1 MAILIDK
8 DTKTMVQGITG
19 KNAAV
24 HTKLMMEY
32 GTDIVAGVTP
42 GKGGQE
48 VEGKPVYDTVAEL
61 KDNHPEVTL
70 SSIWVPA
77 RFTRDAVLEAVDAG
91 IETIVIITETI
102 PIHDMLLV
110 RKRAKEEGVTL
121 LGGNTPGLISPG
133 QAMVGM
139 LPVRTFTEGRIGVA
153 TRSGSL
159 LYYVAN
165 YLDHAGMGESTAAG
179 MGGDPIIGTNFDD
192 LLRMFEEDPA
202 TDAVV
207 MHGEIGG
214 VLEEMAAPY
223 IKEMSKPVV
232 GYITGR
238 FAPSGKRMGHAGA
251 LIEGGLGT
259 ASSKIEALEK
269 NGARVAETIS
279 DIPRLLKEML

>member
-24 HTKLMMEY
+24 HTKFMLEY

-48 VEGKPVYDTVAEL
+48 VEGKPVYDTVQEL

-110 RKRAKEEGVTL
+110 RKRAKEAGVTL

-165 YLDHAGMGESTAAG
+165 YLDHAGMGESSAIG

-223 IKEMSKPVV
+223 IKGMNKPVV

-238 FAPSGKRMGHAGA
+238 FAPEGKRMGHAGA

-259 ASSKIEALEK
+259 ADSKIAALER

>member
-24 HTKLMMEY
+24 HTGFMLDY

-42 GKGGQE
+42 GKGGQD
-48 VEGKPVYDTVAEL
+48 VHGKPVYDTVQECR
-61 KDNHPEVTL
+61 DNHPEITL

-77 RFTRDAVLEAVDAG
+77 RFTRDAVLEAIDAG
-91 IETIVIITETI
+91 IKTIVIITETI

-110 RKRAKEEGVTL
+110 RKRAKEAGTTL

-133 QAMVGM
+133 KAMVGM
-139 LPVRTFTEGRIGVA
+139 LPVRTFTPGRIGIA
-153 TRSGSL
+153 ARSGSL

-165 YLDHAGMGESTAAG
+165 YLDHAGLGESTAVG

-192 LLRMFEEDPA
+192 LLRMFEEDPE

-223 IKEMSKPVV
+223 IREMSKPVV

-251 LIEGGLGT
+251 LIEAGLGT
-259 ASSKIEALEK
+259 AASKLEALEK
-269 NGARVAETIS
+269 NGAHVATTIS
-279 DIPRLLKEML
+279 DIPRLIKELL

>member
-1 MAILIDK
+1 MFGPYSQ
-8 DTKTMVQGITG
+8 T
-19 KNAAV
+19 
-24 HTKLMMEY
+24 HTS
-32 GTDIVAGVTP
+32 IAGRRV
-42 GKGGQE
+42 
-48 VEGKPVYDTVAEL
+48 
-61 KDNHPEVTL
+61 
-70 SSIWVPA
+70 
-77 RFTRDAVLEAVDAG
+77 
-91 IETIVIITETI
+91 
-102 PIHDMLLV
+102 
-110 RKRAKEEGVTL
+110 
-121 LGGNTPGLISPG
+121 GGNTPGLISPG

-165 YLDHAGMGESTAAG
+165 YLDHAGMGESSAIG
-179 MGGDPIIGTNFDD
+179 MGGDPIIGANFDD

-223 IKEMSKPVV
+223 IKEMNKPVV

-238 FAPSGKRMGHAGA
+238 FAPAGKRMGHAGA

-259 ASSKIEALEK
+259 ADSKIAALER

-279 DIPRLLKEML
+279 DIPRLLKEMF

>member
-8 DTKTMVQGITG
+8 GTKTMVQGMTG
-19 KNAAV
+19 KNAQV
-24 HTKLMMEY
+24 HTKLMMDY
-32 GTDIVAGVTP
+32 GTDVVAGVTP

-48 VEGKPVYDTVAEL
+48 VHGAPVYDTVKECL
-61 KDNHPEVTL
+61 ENHPEIELT
-70 SSIWVPA
+70 SIWVPA

-91 IETIVIITETI
+91 LSTIVIITETI

-110 RKRAKEEGVTL
+110 RERAKEVGCTI

-133 QAMVGM
+133 RAMVGM
-139 LPVRTFTEGRIGVA
+139 LPVRTFTEGRIGIV

-165 YLDHAGMGESTAAG
+165 YLDIAGMGESTAVG
-179 MGGDPIIGTNFDD
+179 MGGDPIIGTNFED
-192 LLRMFEEDPA
+192 LLMKFEADPE

-207 MHGEIGG
+207 LHGEIGG

-223 IKEMSKPVV
+223 ITEMSKPVV

-238 FAPSGKRMGHAGA
+238 FAPAGKRMGHAGA

-259 ASSKIEALEK
+259 ADSKISALSK
-269 NGARVAETIS
+269 AGAMMADTIS
-279 DIPRLLKEML
+279 DIPRLLKEHL

>member
-1 MAILIDK
+1 MTILIDK

-24 HTKLMMEY
+24 HTGLMLEY

-42 GKGGQE
+42 GKGGQD
-48 VEGKPVYDTVAEL
+48 VHGKPVYDTVKECVE
-61 KDNHPEVTL
+61 NHPEISLT
-70 SSIWVPA
+70 SIWVPA
-77 RFTRDAVLEAVDAG
+77 RFTRDAVLEAMDAG
-91 IETIVIITETI
+91 LRTIVIITETI

-110 RKRAKEEGVTL
+110 RKRAKEMDCTI

-133 QAMVGM
+133 RAVVGM
-139 LPVRTFTEGRIGVA
+139 LPVRTFTEGRIGIA
-153 TRSGSL
+153 ARSGSL

-165 YLDHAGMGESTAAG
+165 YLDHAGLGESTAVG

-192 LLRMFEEDPA
+192 LLRMFEEDPG

-223 IKEMSKPVV
+223 IQEMSKPVV

-238 FAPSGKRMGHAGA
+238 FAPAGKRMGHAGA
-251 LIEGGLGT
+251 LIEGGQGT
-259 ASSKIEALEK
+259 AASKIEALER

-279 DIPRLLKEML
+279 DIPRLLKELL

>member
-19 KNAAV
+19 KNAAI
-24 HTKLMMEY
+24 HTGFMMEY
-32 GTDIVAGVTP
+32 GTDVVAGVTP

-48 VEGKPVYDTVAEL
+48 VHGKPVYDTVAEL

-102 PIHDMLLV
+102 PIPDMLLV
-110 RKRAKEEGVTL
+110 RKRAKEAGVTL

-192 LLRMFEEDPA
+192 LLRMFEDDPA

-259 ASSKIEALEK
+259 AASKIEALES

-279 DIPRLLKEML
+279 DIPKLLKEML

>member
-19 KNAAV
+19 RNAAV
-24 HTKLMMEY
+24 HTKFMIEY
-32 GTDIVAGVTP
+32 GTDVVGGVTP
-42 GKGGQE
+42 GKGGQD
-48 VEGKPVYDTVAEL
+48 VEGRPVYDTVQEL

-70 SSIWVPA
+70 TSIWVPA
-77 RFTRDAVLEAVDAG
+77 RFTRDAVLEAIDAG
-91 IETIVIITETI
+91 LETVVIITETI

-110 RKRAKEEGVTL
+110 RKRAKEEGVTI

-139 LPVRTFTEGRIGVA
+139 LPVRTFTPGRIGIA

-165 YLDHAGMGESTAAG
+165 YLDLAGMGESTAAG
-179 MGGDPIIGTNFDD
+179 MGGDPIIGANFDD
-192 LLRMFEEDPA
+192 LLRMFDEDPA

-207 MHGEIGG
+207 LHGEIGG

-223 IKEMSKPVV
+223 IQEMSKPVV

-238 FAPSGKRMGHAGA
+238 FAPAGKRMGHAGA

-259 ASSKIEALEK
+259 AASKIEALET
-269 NGARVAETIS
+269 NGAQVAETIS

>member
-42 GKGGQE
+42 GKGGQD

-165 YLDHAGMGESTAAG
+165 YLDHAGLGESTAAG

-251 LIEGGLGT
+251 LIEAGLGT

-269 NGARVAETIS
+269 NGAHVAETIS